1 MTDPVRQT
9 AALAP
14 SPRHLRRR
22 RFRGEISPARMVGYQ
37 PEERAHTTS
46 SMPGKQTVDLP
57 PVIGPTASSNGREMA
72 STRSREITLRQ
83 KRQIALL
90 VVILVSV
97 SIPVL
102 ALTLM
107 FAR

>member
-1 MTDPVRQT
+1 
-9 AALAP
+9 
-14 SPRHLRRR
+14 
-22 RFRGEISPARMVGYQ
+22 
-37 PEERAHTTS
+37 
-46 SMPGKQTVDLP
+46 
-57 PVIGPTASSNGREMA
+57 MA
-72 STRSREITLRQ
+72 SIRSREITLRQ